1 MLNQTEI
8 ISQKSVPPARP
19 PGLARGFTRQKT
31 QAIDL
36 AQLSTGIRHSAAR
49 DLHDIL
55 ARGFTGVIAQ
65 LWVAE
70 QALSRNLAAEAARRI
85 NRACKLAQGS
95 LRQARR
101 SIGALRSRVREEKNL
116 CKALDE
122 SFKKM
127 TGGTKL
133 QAEFVFSGFMRR
145 LAPEYEENLLHIG
158 QEALTNTLR
167 HARASEFK
175 AELFFVEKEVGLLLR
190 DNGCGF
196 EPAERSEG
204 FGLKGMRERVENM
217 GGRFSVNSAKGS
229 GTAIFIRLP
238 SVSG

>member
-1 MLNQTEI
+1 MLNRTEI

-101 SIGALRSRVREEKNL
+101 SIGVLRSRVREEKNL

-145 LAPEYEENLLHIG
+145 LAPEYEENLLHIEIG
-158 QEALTNTLR
+158 
-167 HARASEFK
+167 RAS
-175 AELFFVEKEVGLLLR
+175 
-190 DNGCGF
+190 C
-196 EPAERSEG
+196 
-204 FGLKGMRERVENM
+204 RERV
-217 GGRFSVNSAKGS
+217 
-229 GTAIFIRLP
+229 
-238 SVSG
+238 